1 MKRSLII
8 VVPLLFLVLLNA
20 CDTGNLPPFSPSQWA
35 AIELTQQATAMPQS
49 QRIKNLLNNT
59 LNFDRFSQLEEKV
72 VGTYDVTG
80 VDFPYGTYF
89 QVHMNCQCAEGSTCC
104 DRRRMFL
111 IVVWRLSLSK
121 NEILAD
127 MPDTVQLMNVVCY
140 NNNSPFAVEE
150 APWET
155 VKGFLNGDPNVSAA

>member
-1 MKRSLII
+1 MGCHRT
-8 VVPLLFLVLLNA
+8 
-20 CDTGNLPPFSPSQWA
+20 DTAGYSDA
-35 AIELTQQATAMPQS
+35 AIAEDQEF
-49 QRIKNLLNNT
+49 LNNT

-155 VKGFLNGDPNVSAA
+155 VKGFLNGDPNVSAADLSSSVTSRKIP